1 MAPPPYQTHFSPGND
16 AGTLDF
22 PCFMSPDPV
31 SSHLDNA
38 QAWVLNVSSN
48 ISNNVDT
55 LNQPADMNYNQ
66 TQMQAVLSKIDELI
80 HALRR

>member
-1 MAPPPYQTHFSPGND
+1 MPFQ
-16 AGTLDF
+16 
-22 PCFMSPDPV
+22 PDPV